1 MSSRWFI
8 RTVSDTSD
16 PRCGA
21 PEHSNDSSQP
31 VTFEQLAQLLADGVI
46 EDSDLVQPDE
56 GMDWQPVETVIGL
69 CRAAAKLRSAQ
80 RQHPE
85 FHGDAAAE
93 TRTEVVPIP
102 QVKAVRTRSSAT
114 DPLYDTDRTTTPGT
128 AAVSASGNI
137 RCGVSVSKPVSW
149 VRVLLLSA
157 SIGVAAWA
165 CWSFWNESRRF
176 PRPAHLTDNPQP
188 WILPGIGAV
197 SGFEAMML
205 AVDAIAV
212 FAFLFW
218 WFRTKRQTD

>member
-8 RTVSDTSD
+8 RTQKNLSDSRRGTS
-16 PRCGA
+16 G
-21 PEHSNDSSQP
+21 HSDDSLQP

-46 EDSDLVQPDE
+46 ADSDLVQPDE

-69 CRAAAKLRSAQ
+69 CRAAEKLRSAQ
-80 RQHPE
+80 RQHSE
-85 FHGDAAAE
+85 FQSDAAAE

-102 QVKAVRTRSSAT
+102 QVKAVRSRSSAIG
-114 DPLYDTDRTTTPGT
+114 PLYDTDLATTPGT

-137 RCGVSVSKPVSW
+137 RSGVSASKPVSW

-205 AVDAIAV
+205 AVDAIAIVV
-212 FAFLFW
+212 FLLW
-218 WFRTKRQTD
+218 WLRAKRWWP